1 LLLDAIAALPRRALV
16 LHKNVAAFAVVV
28 FLAAAVILPTA
39 IVAQEPYPYPFAVG
53 DTDIRLFVTPKG
65 AEVYVDGVHAGI
77 VDDFSGFFQRL
88 HVLSGVHE
96 ITLHLDGY
104 RTVTQKLRLRP
115 HSTYKIQYTMEKLPP
130 GEASEPPP
138 APQLPAP
145 PPPPMYSPGGQP
157 QSPLEQASSFG
168 TLAIRVQP
176 AGAEIL
182 IDGDRWTGPEGEERL
197 IIQLSEGAHHLDI
210 RKDRYRQFSTDVRI
224 RRGETTPLNVSLPPE

>member
-1 LLLDAIAALPRRALV
+1 M
-16 LHKNVAAFAVVV
+16 
-28 FLAAAVILPTA
+28 FLTAAAVILPTA
-39 IVAQEPYPYPFAVG
+39 IVAQEPYPPFAVG
-53 DTDIRLFVTPKG
+53 DTDIRLFVTPKQ
-65 AEVYVDGVHAGI
+65 AEVYADGVHAGV
-77 VDDFSGFFQRL
+77 VDDFSGFFERL

-104 RTVTQKLRLRP
+104 RTVAQKLRLRP

-138 APQLPAP
+138 APQLPAGAP
-145 PPPPMYSPGGQP
+145 PPPPMYTPGGQP

-182 IDGDRWTGPEGEERL
+182 IDGERWTGPEGDERL
-197 IIQLSEGAHHLDI
+197 VIQLSEGAHHVDI
-210 RKDRYRQFSTDVRI
+210 RKDRYRHFSTDVRI